1 MTIIMSYPAT
11 TIQFGSNPNQNL
23 SFQTSL
29 VDASSHVDNTDPDPV
44 LMITSTNNNS
54 GENHSYSVDK
64 IYDRYTMCTSTD
76 YYHTIMT
83 IFSKT
88 LILDQ
93 LFRLPSLKG
102 SVTCSAVCFMGRT
115 SKTKSQILHSARCER

>member
-29 VDASSHVDNTDPDPV
+29 VDASSYVDNTDPDPV
-44 LMITSTNNNS
+44 LMITSTNNKS

-64 IYDRYTMCTSTD
+64 NLRSLHNVYIYRLLSHNND
-76 YYHTIMT
+76 YI
-83 IFSKT
+83 
-88 LILDQ
+88 Q
-93 LFRLPSLKG
+93 
-102 SVTCSAVCFMGRT
+102 
-115 SKTKSQILHSARCER
+115 